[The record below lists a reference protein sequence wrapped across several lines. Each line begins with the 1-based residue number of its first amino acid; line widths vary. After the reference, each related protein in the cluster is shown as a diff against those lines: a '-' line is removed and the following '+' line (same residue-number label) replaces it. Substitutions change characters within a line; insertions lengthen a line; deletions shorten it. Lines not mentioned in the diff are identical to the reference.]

1 MRGDQLARQ
10 RRTIRAI
17 QASPNGLT
25 VTEIA
30 QREET
35 GIRTI
40 YGDLDALQAAGFSLY
55 SERADRTNRWAFM
68 DAFKFKIP
76 PPFTL
81 SDYIS
86 IYSYKDL
93 VRKALFEPLTQHSLI
108 RRAFDLT
115 RESRLLDLG
124 YL

>member
-1 MRGDQLARQ
+1 MRGDQLSRQ
-10 RRTIRAI
+10 WRSIRAI
-17 QASPNGLT
+17 EARPNRLT

-40 YGDLDALQAAGFSLY
+40 YRDLEALQAARFLLY

-68 DAFKFKIP
+68 DPFKFKIP

-81 SDYIS
+81 SDFIS

-93 VRKALFEPLTQHSLI
+93 VHKALFEPLTQHSLI
-108 RRAFDLT
+108 RSAFDLT
-115 RESRLLDLG
+115 RESRLFDLRH
-124 YL
+124 L

>member
-1 MRGDQLARQ
+1 MRENPLAQQWRV
-10 RRTIRAI
+10 ILAI
-17 QASPNGLT
+17 EASLNGLT

-35 GIRTI
+35 GISTI
-40 YGDLDALQAAGFSLY
+40 YRDLEALQAARFPLY

-68 DAFKFKIP
+68 DPFKFKIP

-81 SDYIS
+81 SDFIS

-108 RRAFDLT
+108 RSAFDLT
-115 RESRLLDLG
+115 RESRLFDLG
-124 YL
+124 HL

>member
-10 RRTIRAI
+10 WRIIRAI
-17 QASPNGLT
+17 EASLNGLT
-25 VTEIA
+25 VKEIA

-35 GIRTI
+35 RIRAI
-40 YGDLDALQAAGFSLY
+40 YRDLEALQALGFPLY
-55 SERADRTNRWAFM
+55 RERADRTNRRALI
-68 DAFKFKIP
+68 DAFNFKST

-81 SDYIS
+81 SDFIF

-93 VRKALFEPLTQHSLI
+93 VRKALFEPLTQHPLI

-115 RESRLLDLG
+115 RESRLFDLRH
-124 YL
+124 L